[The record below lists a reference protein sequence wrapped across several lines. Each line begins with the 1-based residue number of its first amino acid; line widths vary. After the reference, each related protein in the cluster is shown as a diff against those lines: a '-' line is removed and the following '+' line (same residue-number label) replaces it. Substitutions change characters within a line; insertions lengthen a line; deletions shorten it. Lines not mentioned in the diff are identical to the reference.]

1 MKELRKVVYDCFM
14 KLSGSS
20 EKEIVEEYY
29 RLNYNYELKL
39 EENLRLM
46 KEADDWKAEKT
57 EQQRQR

>member
-1 MKELRKVVYDCFM
+1 M